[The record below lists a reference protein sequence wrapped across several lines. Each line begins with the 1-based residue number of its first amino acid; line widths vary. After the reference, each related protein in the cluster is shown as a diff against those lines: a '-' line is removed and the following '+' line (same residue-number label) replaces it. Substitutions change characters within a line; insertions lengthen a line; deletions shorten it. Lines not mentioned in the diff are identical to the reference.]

1 MLERFLG
8 REARRE
14 TLGIFIPTIIK
25 KKKKY
30 HKIQRKTCFENNSSM
45 NTCNC
50 VKKPLFDIKTPQRKN
65 HPLGWGLFIQV
76 FAQSFI
82 QISQD
87 IEPIELPATS
97 QNYINQKE
105 KYLRTWRL
113 MGIQYKLIVETS
125 LSLYVRQAQTTGVNT
140 ERQGLANL
148 IRVQTVFLDYL
159 K

>member
-50 VKKPLFDIKTPQRKN
+50 VKKPLFDIKTPSRNN

-125 LSLYVRQAQTTGVNT
+125 LSLYVTAGSNNRCQHGKTGSSKLNSCS
-140 ERQGLANL
+140 NS
-148 IRVQTVFLDYL
+148 FS
-159 K
+159 